1 LPLIAGEVLA
11 SPLRSALLYFL
22 TSMASP
28 SGCWA
33 VAFAP
38 NKDWDEG
45 KISYG
50 FLVFWSFFKMILRF
64 L

>member
-1 LPLIAGEVLA
+1 
-11 SPLRSALLYFL
+11 
-22 TSMASP
+22 MASP
-28 SGCWA
+28 SGRWA